1 MTNIVNALAVFA
13 QAVQQGTPPAGPGG
27 PGGPPPGFSYTEAF
41 TELVQFVGYFLAIGA
56 VGFRY
61 GVVRRLRGMT
71 DDARR
76 ILHPDNAA
84 LLGIVG
90 VLLLALSALGGPYL
104 ASISEHKTFA
114 EALPKNVRPLEFKFT
129 MLALALVGF
138 VLVRA
143 TPTLGWI
150 IASIGVLLTVLQPLY
165 TGRLAGKVNAVHIL
179 AA

>member
-1 MTNIVNALAVFA
+1 MTNIMNAVAALA
-13 QAVQQGTPPAGPGG
+13 QAVQQAAPPAGQGGPVG

-61 GVVRRLRGMT
+61 GVVRRVRGIT
-71 DDARR
+71 DDARS

-104 ASISEHKTFA
+104 AS
-114 EALPKNVRPLEFKFT
+114 
-129 MLALALVGF
+129 
-138 VLVRA
+138 
-143 TPTLGWI
+143 
-150 IASIGVLLTVLQPLY
+150 
-165 TGRLAGKVNAVHIL
+165 
-179 AA
+179 